1 MLSDTGRMLI
11 KCGFQPESSST
22 VHTPFYRRIFPL
34 TPQLL
39 GGFGLTLVTISLLA
53 LTPPKSQAEIDLPDL
68 GDTSSVMI
76 SPLQEK
82 ILGQRWLRAFRSQ
95 VPTSSD
101 PLLIDYL
108 EQLFDR
114 LLPYSQL
121 DEKRLDLVV
130 VENNTLNAFAVPG
143 NVIGVHTGLL
153 MYAKTENQLAAV
165 LSHELGHLS
174 QRHYARRLEQQKK
187 MMVPMLAGMLAGL
200 VLAANSSSD
209 AGMATI
215 MGTQAAA
222 QQASLAFSRQNEQE
236 ADRIGLQTM
245 VQAGLDPHAAAD
257 MFEEM
262 VRANRLNRRPP
273 EYLLTHPVSET
284 RVADARNR
292 AQQYPRKQ
300 AEDDLEFQLMRSRIR
315 VNAAETPQIAARMFK
330 SELDKD
336 SAHPDASRYG
346 WALAL
351 MEASQFD
358 AARDALTPLLEKEP
372 NRVTYQIMR
381 ADIEIA
387 AERYKAGLEIL
398 DNQLQLHPDSYPL
411 IIRHAEALMKAG
423 LYQQCANILDRYSRK
438 RKKDDYVWYLLAEV
452 NGLAGNILGVHE
464 ARAEYFILN
473 GVYDRAQIQLR
484 NALKLTQGNT
494 YRTALLEE
502 RLKYVEAQMRNEGF

>member
-1 MLSDTGRMLI
+1 M
-11 KCGFQPESSST
+11 ST
-22 VHTPFYRRIFPL
+22 LFKRI
-34 TPQLL
+34 
-39 GGFGLTLVTISLLA
+39 LTLATQRVLAPLGLASLLVSSLLVNPYA
-53 LTPPKSQAEIDLPDL
+53 SHAEIELPNL
-68 GDTSSVMI
+68 GDTSSIMI

-82 ILGQRWLRAFRSQ
+82 ILGQRWLRAYRSQ

-101 PLLIDYL
+101 PLIIDYL
-108 EQLFDR
+108 EQLFAR

-121 DEKRLDLVV
+121 DNKHIDLVV
-130 VENNTLNAFAVPG
+130 AQNNTLNAFAVPG
-143 NVIGVHTGLL
+143 NIIGVHTGLL
-153 MYAKTENQLAAV
+153 NYAKTENQLAAV
-165 LSHELGHLS
+165 LAHEMGHLS
-174 QRHYARRLEQQKK
+174 QRHYARRLEQQKN

-200 VLAANSSSD
+200 VLAANSNSD
-209 AGMATI
+209 AGVAAI

-236 ADRIGLQTM
+236 ADRIGMQTM

-292 AQQYPRKQ
+292 AMQYARKP
-300 AEDDLEFQLMRSRIR
+300 ASDDMEFQLMRTR
-315 VNAAETPQIAARMFK
+315 VRVDAEETPQIAARMFK
-330 SELDKD
+330 SELDRE

-346 WALAL
+346 WVLALTKSSQFEAAREALA
-351 MEASQFD
+351 
-358 AARDALTPLLEKEP
+358 PLLEKEP
-372 NRVTYQIMR
+372 NRITYQIMR

-387 AERYKAGLEIL
+387 AERYKAGLDIIET
-398 DNQLQLHPDSYPL
+398 QLQKHPDSYPL

-423 LYQQCANILDRYSRK
+423 IYQQCADILDRYSRK
-438 RKKDDYVWYLLAEV
+438 RSNDDYVWYLLAEV

-484 NALKLTQGNT
+484 NALKLTQGNG
-494 YRTALLEE
+494 YRTALIEE
-502 RLKYVEAQMRNEGF
+502 RLKYVEAQMQQQGF

>member
-1 MLSDTGRMLI
+1 M
-11 KCGFQPESSST
+11 ST
-22 VHTPFYRRIFPL
+22 LFKRI
-34 TPQLL
+34 
-39 GGFGLTLVTISLLA
+39 LTLATQRVLAPLGLASLLVSS
-53 LTPPKSQAEIDLPDL
+53 LLVTPYASHAEIELPNL
-68 GDTSSVMI
+68 GDTSSIMI
-76 SPLQEK
+76 SPVQEK
-82 ILGQRWLRAFRSQ
+82 ILGQRWLRAYRSQ

-101 PLLIDYL
+101 PLIIDYL
-108 EQLFDR
+108 EQLFAR

-121 DEKRLDLVV
+121 DDKRIDLVV
-130 VENNTLNAFAVPG
+130 AQNNTLNAFAVPG
-143 NVIGVHTGLL
+143 NIIGVHTGLL
-153 MYAKTENQLAAV
+153 NYAKTENQLAAV
-165 LSHELGHLS
+165 LAHEMGHLS
-174 QRHYARRLEQQKK
+174 QRHYARRLEQQKN

-200 VLAANSSSD
+200 VLAANSNSD
-209 AGMATI
+209 AGVAAI

-236 ADRIGLQTM
+236 ADRIGMQTM

-292 AQQYPRKQ
+292 AMQYARKP
-300 AEDDLEFQLMRSRIR
+300 AGDDLEFQLMRTR
-315 VNAAETPQIAARMFK
+315 VRVDAEETPQIAARMFK
-330 SELDKD
+330 SELDRE

-346 WALAL
+346 WVLALTKSSQFEAAREALA
-351 MEASQFD
+351 
-358 AARDALTPLLEKEP
+358 PLLEKEP

-387 AERYKAGLEIL
+387 AERYKAGLDIIET
-398 DNQLQLHPDSYPL
+398 QLQKHPDSYPL

-423 LYQQCANILDRYSRK
+423 IYQQCADILDRYSRK
-438 RKKDDYVWYLLAEV
+438 RSNDDYVWYLLAEV

-484 NALKLTQGNT
+484 NALKLTQGNG
-494 YRTALLEE
+494 YRTALIEE
-502 RLKYVEAQMRNEGF
+502 RLKYVEAQMQQQGF

>member
-1 MLSDTGRMLI
+1 MHSNHRLQEPIITV
-11 KCGFQPESSST
+11 ST
-22 VHTPFYRRIFPL
+22 LFKRI
-34 TPQLL
+34 
-39 GGFGLTLVTISLLA
+39 LTLATQRVLAPLGLASLLVSSLLVNPYA
-53 LTPPKSQAEIDLPDL
+53 SHAEIELPNL
-68 GDTSSVMI
+68 GDTSSIMI
-76 SPLQEK
+76 SPVQEK
-82 ILGQRWLRAFRSQ
+82 ILGQRWLRAYRSQ

-101 PLLIDYL
+101 PLIIDYL
-108 EQLFDR
+108 EQLFAR

-121 DEKRLDLVV
+121 DDKRIDLVV
-130 VENNTLNAFAVPG
+130 AQNNTLNAFAVPG
-143 NVIGVHTGLL
+143 NIIGVHTGLL
-153 MYAKTENQLAAV
+153 NYAKTENQLAAV
-165 LSHELGHLS
+165 LAHEMGHLS
-174 QRHYARRLEQQKK
+174 QRHYARRLEQQKN

-200 VLAANSSSD
+200 VLAANSNSD
-209 AGMATI
+209 AGVAAI

-236 ADRIGLQTM
+236 ADRIGMQTM

-292 AQQYPRKQ
+292 AMQYARKP
-300 AEDDLEFQLMRSRIR
+300 ASDDLEFQLMRSRVR
-315 VNAAETPQIAARMFK
+315 MDAEETPQIAARMFK
-330 SELDKD
+330 SELDRE

-346 WALAL
+346 WVLALTRSSQFEAAREALA
-351 MEASQFD
+351 
-358 AARDALTPLLEKEP
+358 PLLEKEP

-387 AERYKAGLEIL
+387 AERYKAGLDIIET
-398 DNQLQLHPDSYPL
+398 QLQKHPDSYPL

-423 LYQQCANILDRYSRK
+423 IYQQCADILDRYSRK
-438 RKKDDYVWYLLAEV
+438 RSNDDYVWYLLAEV

-484 NALKLTQGNT
+484 NALKLTQGNG
-494 YRTALLEE
+494 YRTALIEE
-502 RLKYVEAQMRNEGF
+502 RLKYVEAQMQQQGF

>member
-1 MLSDTGRMLI
+1 M
-11 KCGFQPESSST
+11 
-22 VHTPFYRRIFPL
+22 HTPFYRRFSCLIPRLVSRLASQFL
-34 TPQLL
+34 A
-39 GGFGLTLVTISLLA
+39 GAGLTLLFTSLLA
-53 LTPPKSQAEIDLPDL
+53 INPYKSQAEIELPNL

-76 SPLQEK
+76 SPVQEK
-82 ILGQRWLRAFRSQ
+82 ILGQRWLRAYRSQ

-101 PLLIDYL
+101 PLLIDYF

-121 DEKRLDLVV
+121 DDKQLDLVV

-165 LSHELGHLS
+165 LTHEMGHLS
-174 QRHYARRLEQQKK
+174 QRHYARRLEQQKN
-187 MMVPMLAGMLAGL
+187 MMVPLLAGMLAGL
-200 VLAANSSSD
+200 VLAANSNSD

-236 ADRIGLQTM
+236 ADRIGFQTM

-292 AQQYPRKQ
+292 AQRYERK
-300 AEDDLEFQLMRSRIR
+300 AVEDNFEFQLMRSRVR
-315 VNAAETPQIAARMFK
+315 VRAEETPQIAARMFK
-330 SELDKD
+330 NELDKE
-336 SAHPDASRYG
+336 SSHPDASRYG
-346 WALAL
+346 WAMAL

-358 AARDALTPLLEKEP
+358 AAREALAPLLEKEP
-372 NRVTYQIMR
+372 DRVTYQIMR

-387 AERYKAGLEIL
+387 AERYKAGLDIL
-398 DNQLQLHPDSYPL
+398 EAQLKLYPDSYPL

-423 LYQQCANILDRYSRK
+423 LYQQCASILDRYSRK
-438 RKKDDYVWYLLAEV
+438 RNKDDYVWYLLAEV

-484 NALKLTQGNT
+484 NALKLTQGNA

-502 RLKYVEAQMRNEGF
+502 RLKYVESQMRNGEF

>member
-1 MLSDTGRMLI
+1 MQVTS
-11 KCGFQPESSST
+11 GFQQESLST
-22 VHTPFYRRIFPL
+22 VPKFFYRRFPL
-34 TPQLL
+34 FTSQFLATACL
-39 GGFGLTLVTISLLA
+39 ALCLIGLLA
-53 LTPPKSQAEIDLPDL
+53 ANPYESQAEIELPNL

-76 SPLQEK
+76 SPVQEK
-82 ILGQRWLRAFRSQ
+82 MLGQRWLRAYRSQ

-101 PLLIDYL
+101 PLIINYL
-108 EQLFDR
+108 EQLFGR

-121 DEKRLDLVV
+121 DEKRVDLVV

-165 LSHELGHLS
+165 LSHEMGHLS

-187 MMVPMLAGMLAGL
+187 MMMPMLAGMLAGL
-200 VLAANSSSD
+200 VLAANSD
-209 AGMATI
+209 GDGGMAAI
-215 MGTQAAA
+215 MGTQAAV

-236 ADRIGLQTM
+236 ADRIGMQTM

-292 AQQYPRKQ
+292 AMQYEQKPV
-300 AEDDLEFQLMRSRIR
+300 EDNLEFQLMRSRVR
-315 VNAAETPQIAARMFK
+315 VEAEETPQIAARMFK
-330 SELDKD
+330 SELDKE
-336 SAHPDASRYG
+336 SAYPDASRYG

-351 MEASQFD
+351 METSQFD
-358 AARDALTPLLEKEP
+358 AARDALAPLLEKDP
-372 NRVTYQIMR
+372 TRITYQIMR

-387 AERYKAGLEIL
+387 AERYKAGLDIL
-398 DNQLQLHPDSYPL
+398 EDQLKLNPDNYPL

-423 LYQQCANILDRYSRK
+423 IYQQCATILDRYSRK
-438 RKKDDYVWYLLAEV
+438 RSNDDYVWYLLAEV

-484 NALKLTQGNT
+484 NALKLTQGNS